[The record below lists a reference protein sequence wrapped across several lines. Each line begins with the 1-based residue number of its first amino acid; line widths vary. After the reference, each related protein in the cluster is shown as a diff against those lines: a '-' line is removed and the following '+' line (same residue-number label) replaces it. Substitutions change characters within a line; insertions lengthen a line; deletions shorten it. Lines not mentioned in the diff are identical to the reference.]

1 MRGGAS
7 RYAPLS
13 VAVRDLGWVC
23 VSSVAAGGVPNDRR
37 LDRHERPATAPAPS
51 FFDAGPDWAARWVD
65 DKAARPEYHNEDHF
79 VEVYAWE
86 LVRLMRGRGG
96 GVPSQERA
104 WKDVKIHGGKRGEFR
119 GVLRM
124 CSGGDARSRD
134 RRIARRVRERMH
146 GCAWVTLRGCRL
158 EV

>member
-79 VEVYAWE
+79 VEVYAWG
-86 LVRLMRGRGG
+86 LVRLMRARGGVFFHRKGRG
-96 GVPSQERA
+96 R
-104 WKDVKIHGGKRGEFR
+104 
-119 GVLRM
+119 
-124 CSGGDARSRD
+124 
-134 RRIARRVRERMH
+134 
-146 GCAWVTLRGCRL
+146 T
-158 EV
+158 